1 MSDRLFEKVSFL
13 RIAYISLLLT
23 FSFSPD
29 LMQAEVQPSDG
40 YKVIRIKDGDSVVV
54 APVGKEEVI
63 KCHLYGVDAPEMA
76 KKDKPGQ
83 LFAVEA
89 KAELTRLL
97 GDGTVQV
104 LVTSRDY
111 SGRAVCLIKS
121 GNVDVNLAMI
131 EKGYAWA
138 YRKKLMKP
146 FMEAYVSAEDRAK
159 TEKLGLWACDNPE
172 TPWDYRERMRKR
184 RQEDPVND

>member
-1 MSDRLFEKVSFL
+1 MCDRLFKIGSFP
-13 RIAYISLLLT
+13 RIAYFSLLLT
-23 FSFSPD
+23 VGFSPA
-29 LMQAEVQPSDG
+29 LTQAEVQPSDG
-40 YKVIRIKDGDSVVV
+40 YKVVKIKDGDSVVV

-63 KCHLYGVDAPEMA
+63 KCHLYGVDAPEIA

-83 LFAVEA
+83 LFAEEA
-89 KAELTRLL
+89 RAELTRLM
-97 GDGTVQV
+97 GEGTVQV
-104 LVTSRDY
+104 LVTKKDY
-111 SGRAVCLIKS
+111 SGRAMCFIKS

-146 FMEAYVSAEDRAK
+146 YMEVYVSAEDRAK
-159 TEKLGLWACDNPE
+159 TEKLGLWASDNPE

-184 RQEDPVND
+184 KQEEPVHD